1 MNLKKQMLI
10 CEFIIIIIIL
20 NWQKLDSLGP
30 MQQKIK

>member
-10 CEFIIIIIIL
+10 CEFIIIIIL
-20 NWQKLDSLGP
+20 NWQKLDSPGP